1 MSDVDIELANEIGN
15 FYDNP
20 LGFVLFAFPWGE
32 PGTSLQGF
40 SGPDAWQV
48 QVLNDIGGEVM
59 SRRFNGVD
67 PVDPIQVAV
76 SSGHG

>member
-1 MSDVDIELANEIGN
+1 MSDIDIQLAEEVGQ
-15 FYDNP
+15 FYNDP

-32 PGTSLQGF
+32 PGTPLQGF
-40 SGPDAWQV
+40 DGPDVWQRELL
-48 QVLNDIGGEVM
+48 QSIGGEVM

-67 PVDPIQVAV
+67 AVDPIQVAV